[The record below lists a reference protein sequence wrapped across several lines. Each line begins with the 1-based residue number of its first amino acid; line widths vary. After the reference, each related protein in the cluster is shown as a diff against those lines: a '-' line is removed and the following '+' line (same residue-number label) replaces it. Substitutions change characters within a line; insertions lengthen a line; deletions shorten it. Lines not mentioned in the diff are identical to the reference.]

1 MSNKEK
7 LILVAGA
14 TGRQGGVVTKN
25 LLEKGF
31 AVRAMTRNP
40 EGEKAL
46 ALKSNEVEIVKA
58 DMNDPDSLTAALD
71 GVYGVFSV
79 QNFWEAGNEDEIAQG
94 KALSDAAKAADV
106 KHFVYSSVASANKNT
121 NLSHFDSKFEIEEH
135 IRSIDLPHTIFRP
148 VFFMENFFMMKE
160 QIDNNKF
167 MNAILPD
174 VPLQMVAAND
184 IGRFVALAFESPDRY
199 IGETIELAGDSV
211 TYVKA
216 AELFS
221 KEIGKDVSYTPI
233 SLDDFRNAMGDEYAQ
248 MIDWFNTV
256 GYEVNID
263 ELESANDIK
272 LVKLDEWIPT
282 SGW

>member
-94 KALSDAAKAADV
+94 KALADAAKAADV

-121 NLSHFDSKFEIEEH
+121 NLSHFDSKFEIEGH
-135 IRSIDLPHTIFRP
+135 IRNIDLPYTIFRP
-148 VFFMENFFMMKE
+148 VSFMENFFMMKE
-160 QIDNNKF
+160 QIDSNKF
-167 MNAILPD
+167 ENAILPD
-174 VPLQMVAAND
+174 VPLQMIAAND
-184 IGRFVALAFESPDRY
+184 IGRFVALAFESPEKF
-199 IGETIELAGDSV
+199 IGETVDIAGDSV
-211 TYVKA
+211 TYTKV
-216 AELFS
+216 AELFA
-221 KEIGKDVSYTPI
+221 KQLGRDVSYTPI
-233 SLDDFRNAMGDEYAQ
+233 SLDDFRNQMGDEYAK
-248 MIDWFNTV
+248 MINWLNTV
-256 GYEVNID
+256 GYEVDIEN
-263 ELESANDIK
+263 LESANDIK
-272 LVKLDEWIPT
+272 LVKLDEWIPA

>member
-14 TGRQGGVVTKN
+14 TGQQGGAVTKN

-31 AVRAMTRNP
+31 AVRSMTRNP
-40 EGEKAL
+40 EGEKAV

-58 DMNDPDSLTAALD
+58 DMNDPDTLTAALD

-79 QNFWEAGNEDEIAQG
+79 QNFWETSYEGEVTQG
-94 KALSDAAKAADV
+94 KALADAAKAAGV
-106 KHFVYSSVASANKNT
+106 KHFVYTSVASANKNT
-121 NLSHFDSKFEIEEH
+121 GLSHFDSKFEIEEY
-135 IRSIDLPHTIFRP
+135 IRSIDLPYTIVRP
-148 VFFMENFFMMKE
+148 VFFMENFYMMKE
-160 QIDNNKF
+160 FINNNNF
-167 MNAILPD
+167 MNSLLQD
-174 VPLQMVAAND
+174 VPLQMIAVND
-184 IGRFVALAFESPDRY
+184 IGRIVAQVFASPDNY
-199 IGETIELAGDSV
+199 IGKAIDLAGDSV
-211 TYVKA
+211 TFPKV

-221 KEIGKDVSYTPI
+221 NEIGKDI
-233 SLDDFRNAMGDEYAQ
+233 SFTTISREDFQSAMGEEYAK
-248 MIDWFNTV
+248 MFDWFNTV

-272 LVKLDEWIPT
+272 LVKLDEWIST

>member
-14 TGRQGGVVTKN
+14 TGQQGGAVTKN

-79 QNFWEAGNEDEIAQG
+79 QNFWETSYEGEVTQG
-94 KALSDAAKAADV
+94 KTLADAAKAAGV
-106 KHFVYSSVASANKNT
+106 KHFVYTSVASANKNT
-121 NLSHFDSKFEIEEH
+121 GLSHFDSKFEIEEY
-135 IRSIDLPHTIFRP
+135 IRSIDLPYTIVRP
-148 VFFMENFFMMKE
+148 VFFMENFYMMKE
-160 QIDNNKF
+160 FINNNNF
-167 MNAILPD
+167 MNSLLQD
-174 VPLQMVAAND
+174 VPLQMIAVND
-184 IGRFVALAFESPDRY
+184 IGRIVAQVFASPDNY
-199 IGETIELAGDSV
+199 IGKAIDLAGDSV
-211 TYVKA
+211 TFPKV

-221 KEIGKDVSYTPI
+221 NEIGKDI
-233 SLDDFRNAMGDEYAQ
+233 SFTTISREDFQSAMGEEYAK
-248 MIDWFNTV
+248 MFDWFNTV

-272 LVKLDEWIPT
+272 LVKLDEWIST

>member
-14 TGRQGGVVTKN
+14 TGRQGGAVTKN

-31 AVRAMTRNP
+31 AVRGMTRNP

-79 QNFWEAGNEDEIAQG
+79 QNFWEAGNEDEVAQG
-94 KALSDAAKAADV
+94 KALADAAKAADV

-121 NLSHFDSKFEIEEH
+121 NLSHFNSKFEIEEH

-174 VPLQMVAAND
+174 IPLQMVAAND

-211 TYVKA
+211 TYAKV

-233 SLDDFRNAMGDEYAQ
+233 SLDDFRNAMGDEYAK

-263 ELESANDIK
+263 ELESENDIK

>member
-7 LILVAGA
+7 LILVTGA
-14 TGRQGGVVTKN
+14 TGRQGGAVTKN

-79 QNFWEAGNEDEIAQG
+79 QNFWEAGNEDEVAQG
-94 KALSDAAKAADV
+94 KALADAAKAADV
-106 KHFVYSSVASANKNT
+106 KHFVYSSVASADKST
-121 NLSHFDSKFEIEEH
+121 DLSHFDSKFEIEEH
-135 IRSIDLPHTIFRP
+135 IRSIDLPHTIVRP

-199 IGETIELAGDSV
+199 IGETIDLAGDSV
-211 TYVKA
+211 TYAKV

-233 SLDDFRNAMGDEYAQ
+233 SLDDFRNAMGDEYAK

-256 GYEVNID
+256 GYGVNID

>member
-46 ALKSNEVEIVKA
+46 ALKSNKVEIVKA

>member
-94 KALSDAAKAADV
+94 KALADAAKAADV

-160 QIDNNKF
+160 QIDNNEFK
-167 MNAILPD
+167 NAILPD
-174 VPLQMVAAND
+174 VPVQMIAAND

-272 LVKLDEWIPT
+272 LIKLDEWIPT

>member
-14 TGRQGGVVTKN
+14 TGQQGGAVTKN

-40 EGEKAL
+40 ESEKAL

-58 DMNDPDSLTAALD
+58 DMNDPDTLTAALD

-79 QNFWEAGNEDEIAQG
+79 QNFWETSYEGEVTQG
-94 KALSDAAKAADV
+94 KTLADAAKAAGV
-106 KHFVYSSVASANKNT
+106 KHFVYTSVASANKNT
-121 NLSHFDSKFEIEEH
+121 GLSHFDSKFEIEEY
-135 IRSIDLPHTIFRP
+135 IRSIDLPYTIVRP
-148 VFFMENFFMMKE
+148 VFFMENFYMMKE
-160 QIDNNKF
+160 FINNNNF
-167 MNAILPD
+167 MNSLLQD
-174 VPLQMVAAND
+174 VPLQMIAVND
-184 IGRFVALAFESPDRY
+184 IGRIVAQVFDLPDNY
-199 IGETIELAGDSV
+199 IGKAIDLAGDSV
-211 TYVKA
+211 TFPKV

-221 KEIGKDVSYTPI
+221 NEIGKDI
-233 SLDDFRNAMGDEYAQ
+233 SFTTISREDFQSAMGEEYAK
-248 MIDWFNTV
+248 MFDWFNTV

-272 LVKLDEWIPT
+272 LVKLDEWIPA

>member
-1 MSNKEK
+1 
-7 LILVAGA
+7 
-14 TGRQGGVVTKN
+14 
-25 LLEKGF
+25 
-31 AVRAMTRNP
+31 
-40 EGEKAL
+40 
-46 ALKSNEVEIVKA
+46 
-58 DMNDPDSLTAALD
+58 MNDPDSLTAALD

-160 QIDNNKF
+160 QIDNNEF

-211 TYVKA
+211 TYAKV

-233 SLDDFRNAMGDEYAQ
+233 SLDDFRNAMGDEYAK

>member
-14 TGRQGGVVTKN
+14 TGQQGGAVTKN

-79 QNFWEAGNEDEIAQG
+79 QNFWEASYEGEVTQG
-94 KALSDAAKAADV
+94 KTLADAAKAAEV
-106 KHFVYSSVASANKNT
+106 KHFVYASVASANKNT
-121 NLSHFDSKFEIEEH
+121 GLSHFDSKFEIEEY
-135 IRSIDLPHTIFRP
+135 IKSIELPYTIVRP
-148 VFFMENFFMMKE
+148 VFFMENFYMMKE
-160 QIDNNKF
+160 FINNNNF
-167 MNAILPD
+167 MNSLLQD
-174 VPLQMVAAND
+174 VPLQMIAVND
-184 IGRFVALAFESPDRY
+184 IGRIVAQVFDSPDNY
-199 IGETIELAGDSV
+199 IGKAIDLAGDSV
-211 TYVKA
+211 TFPKV

-221 KEIGKDVSYTPI
+221 NEIGKDI
-233 SLDDFRNAMGDEYAQ
+233 SFTTISREDFQSAMGEEYAK
-248 MIDWFNTV
+248 MFDWFNKV

-272 LVKLDEWIPT
+272 LVKLDEWIPA

>member
-14 TGRQGGVVTKN
+14 TGRQGGAVTKN

-31 AVRAMTRNP
+31 AVRGMSRNP
-40 EGEKAL
+40 EGDKAI
-46 ALKSNEVEIVKA
+46 ALKSNGADVVKA
-58 DMNDPDSLTAALD
+58 NMGDFESLKAALD

-79 QNFWEAGNEDEIAQG
+79 QNFWEAGNEGEVTQG
-94 KALSDAAKAADV
+94 KTLADAAKAANV
-106 KHFVYSSVASANKNT
+106 KHFVYSSIASADKNT
-121 NLSHFDSKFEIEEH
+121 DINHFDSKFEIEEY
-135 IRSIDLPHTIFRP
+135 IRSSDLPYTIFRP
-148 VFFMENFFMMKE
+148 VSFMENFFMMKE
-160 QIDNNKF
+160 QIDNNEF

-174 VPLQMVAAND
+174 VPLQMIAAND
-184 IGRFVALAFESPDRY
+184 IGRFVTLAFESPEKF
-199 IGETIELAGDSV
+199 IGETIDIAGDSV
-211 TYVKA
+211 TYTKA
-216 AELFS
+216 AELFA
-221 KEIGKDVSYTPI
+221 KQLGREVSYTPI
-233 SLDDFRNAMGDEYAQ
+233 SLDDFRNAMGDEYAK
-248 MIDWFNTV
+248 MINWFNTV

>member
-7 LILVAGA
+7 LILVTGA
-14 TGRQGGVVTKN
+14 TGRQGGAVTKN

-79 QNFWEAGNEDEIAQG
+79 QNFWEAGNEDEVAQG
-94 KALSDAAKAADV
+94 KALADAAKAADV
-106 KHFVYSSVASANKNT
+106 KHFVYSSVASADKST
-121 NLSHFDSKFEIEEH
+121 DLRHFDSKFEIEEH
-135 IRSIDLPHTIFRP
+135 IRSIDLPHTILRP

-174 VPLQMVAAND
+174 IPLQMVAAND

-199 IGETIELAGDSV
+199 IGETIDLAGDSV
-211 TYVKA
+211 TYAKV

-233 SLDDFRNAMGDEYAQ
+233 SLDDFRNAMGDEYAK

-256 GYEVNID
+256 GYGVNID

>member
-14 TGRQGGVVTKN
+14 TGQQGGAVTKN

-46 ALKSNEVEIVKA
+46 GLKSNEVEIVKA
-58 DMNDPDSLTAALD
+58 DMNDPDTLTAALD

-79 QNFWEAGNEDEIAQG
+79 QNFWETSYEGEVTQG
-94 KALSDAAKAADV
+94 KTLADAAKAAGV
-106 KHFVYSSVASANKNT
+106 KHFVYTSVASANKNT
-121 NLSHFDSKFEIEEH
+121 GLSHFDSKFEIEEY
-135 IRSIDLPHTIFRP
+135 IRSIDLPYTIVRP
-148 VFFMENFFMMKE
+148 VFFMENFYMMKE
-160 QIDNNKF
+160 FINNNNF
-167 MNAILPD
+167 MNSLLQD
-174 VPLQMVAAND
+174 VPLQMIAVND
-184 IGRFVALAFESPDRY
+184 IGRIVAQVFDLPDNY
-199 IGETIELAGDSV
+199 IGKAIDLAGDSV
-211 TYVKA
+211 TFPKV

-221 KEIGKDVSYTPI
+221 NEIGKDI
-233 SLDDFRNAMGDEYAQ
+233 SFTTISREDFQSAMGEEYAK
-248 MIDWFNTV
+248 MFDWFNTV

-272 LVKLDEWIPT
+272 LVKLDEWIPA